1 MTTRM
6 RLAGALRSELIRLRR
21 SPLVPLHLVLA
32 LGLGVLAGWYFAATR
47 VWDSLLGTDAF
58 VQLLGAGA
66 PLLAGISC
74 GLSVDAEREAGSC
87 INLLGVPSRRLAIGA
102 RLVSLLLLGIV
113 AATVATATFAMLL
126 ASAGR
131 QLPPLRAMVQSVL
144 GMGVGSLPL
153 YLASLLAVLRWGRN
167 ASIGLGAI
175 GAGVSVASLGG
186 LANGLVT
193 GTLSGLLGASVAAFV
208 PFAWPA
214 RLASLEV
221 ELAIAHMGEG
231 HAAALPGLVSAR
243 SVVLGTC
250 LVVTL
255 AFVLLT
261 LALSDRIELGRGDEE

>member
-6 RLAGALRSELIRLRR
+6 TLLGVLRSELIRLRR
-21 SPLVPLHLVLA
+21 SPLVPLQLVLA

-47 VWDSLLGTDAF
+47 TWDSLLGTDAF

-74 GLSVDAEREAGSC
+74 GLSVDADREAGSC
-87 INLLGVPSRRLAIGA
+87 INLLGVPSRQLAIGA

-113 AATVATATFAMLL
+113 SAAVATETFAILL
-126 ASAGR
+126 TSAGR
-131 QLPPLRAMVQSVL
+131 QLPPLRAMAQSVL
-144 GMGVGSLPL
+144 GMGVGSVSL
-153 YLASLLAVLRWGRN
+153 YLVFILAALRWGRD

-175 GAGVSVASLGG
+175 GAGISVVSLGG

-221 ELAIAHMGEG
+221 ELAVAHMGERY
-231 HAAALPGLVSAR
+231 AAALPGLVSAK
-243 SVVLGTC
+243 SVVLGAC
-250 LVVTL
+250 LAVTL
-255 AFVLLT
+255 AFVALT
-261 LALSDRIELGRGDEE
+261 LVLADRIELGGRHDG

>member
-6 RLAGALRSELIRLRR
+6 TLLGALRSELIRLPR
-21 SPLVPLHLVLA
+21 SSLVPLHLVLA
-32 LGLGVLAGWYFAATR
+32 LGLGILAGWYFAATR
-47 VWDSLLGTDAF
+47 TWDSLLGTDAF

-74 GLSVDAEREAGSC
+74 GLSVDADREAGSC

-113 AATVATATFAMLL
+113 SAAVATETFAILL
-126 ASAGR
+126 TSAGR

-144 GMGVGSLPL
+144 GMGVGSVSL
-153 YLASLLAVLRWGRN
+153 YLVFILAALRAGRD

-175 GAGVSVASLGG
+175 GAVISVVSLGG

-221 ELAIAHMGEG
+221 ELAVAHMGERY
-231 HAAALPGLVSAR
+231 AAALPGLVSAK
-243 SVVLGTC
+243 SVVLGAC
-250 LVVTL
+250 LAVTL
-255 AFVLLT
+255 AFVALT
-261 LALSDRIELGRGDEE
+261 LVLADRIELGGRHDG

>member
-1 MTTRM
+1 MT
-6 RLAGALRSELIRLRR
+6 LLGVLRSELIRLRR
-21 SPLVPLHLVLA
+21 SPLVPLQLVLA

-47 VWDSLLGTDAF
+47 TWDSLLGTDAF

-74 GLSVDAEREAGSC
+74 GLSVDADREAGSC

-102 RLVSLLLLGIV
+102 RLISLLLLGIV
-113 AATVATATFAMLL
+113 SAAVATETFAILL
-126 ASAGR
+126 TSAGR
-131 QLPPLRAMVQSVL
+131 QLPPLRAMAQSVL
-144 GMGVGSLPL
+144 GMGVGSVSL
-153 YLASLLAVLRWGRN
+153 YLVFILAALRWGRD

-175 GAGVSVASLGG
+175 GAGISVVSLGG

-221 ELAIAHMGEG
+221 ELAVAHMGERY
-231 HAAALPGLVSAR
+231 AAALPGLVSAK
-243 SVVLGTC
+243 SVVLGAC
-250 LVVTL
+250 LAVTL
-255 AFVLLT
+255 AFVALT
-261 LALSDRIELGRGDEE
+261 LVLADRIELGGRHDG